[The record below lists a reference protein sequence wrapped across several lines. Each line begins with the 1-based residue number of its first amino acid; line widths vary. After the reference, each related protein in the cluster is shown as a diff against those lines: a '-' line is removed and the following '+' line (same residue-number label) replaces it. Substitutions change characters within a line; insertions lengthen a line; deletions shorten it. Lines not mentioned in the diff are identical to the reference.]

1 MGMDLNYPL
10 TRYVYRP
17 LSRPAAARLARTPVT
32 PIQVSWLSALFAV
45 AGGLAFARQA
55 FVLGVVLVL
64 VGQVTDCIDGD
75 LARISGRTSR
85 SGAYLDSVLDRWTDA
100 ALIVGLAFADL
111 DAYGAAAAFALV
123 GASLVSYVRARAQ
136 SLGTDCPDGIA
147 TRDARLLILMVAP
160 LVDRIALGLWLVAVL
175 GAITSIHRMW
185 WSMNALHRV
194 DSNDRLGALRQQTA
208 TDPGAA
214 PDAESSA

>member
-1 MGMDLNYPL
+1 
-10 TRYVYRP
+10 
-17 LSRPAAARLARTPVT
+17 
-32 PIQVSWLSALFAV
+32 
-45 AGGLAFARQA
+45 
-55 FVLGVVLVL
+55 
-64 VGQVTDCIDGD
+64 
-75 LARISGRTSR
+75 
-85 SGAYLDSVLDRWTDA
+85 VLDRWTDA
-100 ALIVGLAFADL
+100 ALIIGLGFSDL

-175 GAITSIHRMW
+175 GVITSIHRMW

-194 DSNDRLGALRQQTA
+194 DSNDRLSAFREHASLEPDDT
-208 TDPGAA
+208 
-214 PDAESSA
+214 PDAESTA